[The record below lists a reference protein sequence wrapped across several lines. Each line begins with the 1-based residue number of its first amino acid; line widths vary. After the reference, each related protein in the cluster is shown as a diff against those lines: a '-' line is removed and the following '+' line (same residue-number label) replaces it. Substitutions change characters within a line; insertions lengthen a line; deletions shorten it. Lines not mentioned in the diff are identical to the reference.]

1 MARVELIPK
10 PKAASRPA
18 LGAEY
23 FTEPYANILLLAKK
37 NSGKTT
43 IIYNIIKNCAGPNT
57 EVIIFCPTWR
67 RDDNYKHIIKHMNKR
82 KIEHQEYTSLYDGK
96 TNILAA
102 FLNELG
108 NASDSEP
115 DSEDEEPPDPIDLCH
130 LVHCAEDKEKEK
142 KPRASR
148 YIAPDFIFIF
158 DDMKKQNRDLIID
171 KLIATNRH
179 FKAKVILSTQFVTD
193 IAPGTLA
200 NLDVALLFPKI
211 PAERIE
217 SIYAAFDLANIRPEE
232 FARMYNQATSTDH
245 HFLYVDLRADKFRVN
260 FDEHI

>member
-10 PKAASRPA
+10 PKGACRPA

-43 IIYNIIKNCAGPNT
+43 IIYNIIKNCAGPKT

-67 RDDNYKHIIKHMNKR
+67 RDDSYKHIIKHMNKR

-96 TNILAA
+96 NNILAD
-102 FLNELG
+102 FLDELG
-108 NASDSEP
+108 NADDSEP
-115 DSEDEEPPDPIDLCH
+115 DSEDEEPPDPLTLCAATAH
-130 LVHCAEDKEKEK
+130 VEKKES

-148 YIAPDFIFIF
+148 YVAPEFIFIF
-158 DDMKKQNRDLIID
+158 DDMKKQNRDRIID

-179 FKAKVILSTQFVTD
+179 YKAKVILSTQFVTD
-193 IAPGTLA
+193 ITPGTLA

-217 SIYAAFDLANIRPEE
+217 SVYAAFDLANQTPEQ
-232 FARMYNQATSTDH
+232 FAAMYARATSADH
-245 HFLYVDLRADKFRVN
+245 NFLYIDLRTDKFRIN
-260 FDEHI
+260 FDEPI